1 MAPTLLACNPAL
13 GPQPTTSQLYSP
25 NQTTLVMKEKVF
37 SITGEDFT
45 VRTVDGHDVCHC
57 KGKVVSA
64 HDSKKFTDTNGADLF
79 TLKNKMFAL
88 NRSFHGETGR
98 AHHDFEVKGHWKMIG
113 SRSTVTFKNASD
125 GTDVELEVKGDW
137 MDKSADI
144 TFAGREV
151 AKISRSFFNVRQ
163 LMGDSQSVSCV
174 RSLSRIFCGSPLQLD
189 SAIRTSESSIGMHKR
204 DAAMTDCTHSTD
216 EVKHNP
222 YRQSS

>member
-163 LMGDSQSVSCV
+163 LMERCSSDRLHTLDRRGEAQSLQAVQLTDPEQYQVTVAPNVDLSLIAAICVS
-174 RSLSRIFCGSPLQLD
+174 LD
-189 SAIRTSESSIGMHKR
+189 EQQEEAK
-204 DAAMTDCTHSTD
+204 
-216 EVKHNP
+216 K
-222 YRQSS
+222 

>member
-1 MAPTLLACNPAL
+1 
-13 GPQPTTSQLYSP
+13 
-25 NQTTLVMKEKVF
+25 
-37 SITGEDFT
+37 
-45 VRTVDGHDVCHC
+45 
-57 KGKVVSA
+57 
-64 HDSKKFTDTNGADLF
+64 
-79 TLKNKMFAL
+79 MFAL

-163 LMGDSQSVSCV
+163 LMGDSQSYQVTVAPNVDLSLIAAICVS
-174 RSLSRIFCGSPLQLD
+174 LD
-189 SAIRTSESSIGMHKR
+189 EQQEEAK
-204 DAAMTDCTHSTD
+204 
-216 EVKHNP
+216 K
-222 YRQSS
+222 